1 MKLHAQL
8 LLSASLAAALMAIGP
23 VTFAADAPAPEMRS
37 GIDRVADFSE
47 FDLEVGFGKRIARRE
62 FEISAPDASFIKVH
76 FDYFNL
82 PKGMAVEVFNRD
94 GSEVYR
100 YGNEQRD
107 AYTFDAKIGQ
117 NGINSFAA
125 MSIHGDV
132 AKLRIVG
139 TPQERWTAAHG
150 IRVSRILEGFP
161 EELKP
166 ALAAEGL
173 LAIGAGPK
181 SICGVDNKQAA
192 ACFSS
197 SDATAFDRARPVGK
211 LILGSGGSCT
221 AWRVGASNHLFTN
234 NHCFTTTSEAQ
245 ASEVWFNYQRATC
258 ASSTGATVTKVT
270 GNTMLKTDA
279 TLDYTLFSVNNLASI
294 ASFGYLGLDISAPTT
309 NQEIYIPQHPGGRM
323 KEIATTVDGG
333 ARCKVDNANQTGNA
347 AGTDAGY
354 TCDTEQGSSGSPVVA
369 RSTNKAIA
377 LHHFGGCNNSGAKFS
392 LIWPQVS
399 SFFGGTVPNGDTG
412 TPSNAA
418 PTANFSVTTSGLVA
432 SFTDS
437 STDSDGTIAS
447 RSWNFGDGT
456 TSTATN
462 PSKTYAAA
470 GTYNVTLTVTDN
482 GGATNSKSSSV
493 TVGTTNTVLQNGVAK
508 TGLGAAIGTS
518 LNFTMVVPSNSTGLK
533 FVLAGGSGDADLF
546 VKFGSAPTDTVYDCK
561 SEGSTNAETCN
572 MPTATPGTWYVR
584 VKAYAAFSGAS
595 LTGSYTITGPRQT
608 YSNTA
613 DYQIR
618 DNTTVD
624 SPITVS
630 GRSGNAPTNASV
642 SVNIVH
648 TYQGDLKVDLVAP
661 DGSLY
666 NIHNR
671 TGSGTD
677 NVIKTVTLNLGTE
690 ALNGTWKLRVNDNG
704 AGDTGYI
711 NQWSVTF

>member
-1 MKLHAQL
+1 MKLHAKL
-8 LLSASLAAALMAIGP
+8 VLSVALAASLCTIGP
-23 VTFAADAPAPEMRS
+23 IVYAGDVGRAELRPA
-37 GIDRVADFSE
+37 IDRVADFSD
-47 FDLEVGFGKRIARRE
+47 FDLEIGFGARVARRDI
-62 FEISAPDASFIKVH
+62 EISAPDASFIKVH

-82 PKGMAVEVFNRD
+82 PKGLSVEVFNAD

-107 AYTFDAKIGQ
+107 AYTFDAKLGQ
-117 NGINSFAA
+117 NGSNSFAA
-125 MSIHGDV
+125 MSIQGSV

-139 TPQERWTAAHG
+139 KAQEPWTAAHG

-161 EELKP
+161 EALKP
-166 ALAAEGL
+166 DLAAAGL
-173 LAIGAGPK
+173 IATDDFSK
-181 SICGVDNKQAA
+181 SICGADDKQKAV
-192 ACFSS
+192 CFQSA
-197 SDATAFDRARPVGK
+197 DATAYDRARPVGK
-211 LILGSGGSCT
+211 LILGGGGSCT
-221 AWRVGASNHLFTN
+221 AWRVGASNHVFTN
-234 NHCFTTTSEAQ
+234 NHCFTTTAEAQ
-245 ASEVWFNYQRATC
+245 AAEVWFNYQTTTC
-258 ASSTGATVTKVT
+258 AGSTGATVTKVT

-279 TLDYTLFSVNNLASI
+279 TLDYTLFTVNSFATL
-294 ASFGYLGLDISAPTT
+294 ASFGYLGLDISAPTA

-323 KEIATTVDGG
+323 KEIATVTDGG
-333 ARCKVDNANQTGNA
+333 ARCKIDVASMTGNA
-347 AGTDAGY
+347 ANTDTGY
-354 TCDTEQGSSGSPVVA
+354 ACDTEPGSSGSPVVA
-369 RSTNKAIA
+369 RATNKAIG
-377 LHHFGGCNNSGAKFS
+377 LHHFGGCSNSAAKFS

-418 PTANFSVTTSGLVA
+418 PIANFSVTTSGLA
-432 SFTDS
+432 ATFTDS

-456 TSTATN
+456 TSTATSPN
-462 PSKTYAAA
+462 KTYTTA

-493 TVGTTNTVLQNGVAK
+493 TVGSTNTMLTNGVAK
-508 TGLGAAIGTS
+508 TGLAAAAGAS
-518 LNFTMVVPSNSTGLK
+518 LNFTMVVPSDSTALK
-533 FVLAGGSGDADLF
+533 FVLAGGTGDADLF
-546 VKFGSAPTDTVYDCK
+546 VKYGSAPTDTVFDCK
-561 SEGSTNAETCN
+561 SEGSTNAETCS
-572 MPTATPGTWYVR
+572 MPSALPGTWYVR
-584 VKAYAAFSGAS
+584 VKGYSAFSGAS

-608 YSNTA
+608 YSNTT

-630 GRSGNAPTNASV
+630 GRSGNAPSNASV

-671 TGSGTD
+671 TGSSTD
-677 NVIKTVTLNLGTE
+677 NVIKTVTLNLGSE
-690 ALNGTWKLRVNDNG
+690 ALNGAWKLRVNDNG
-704 AGDTGYI
+704 AGDVGYI
-711 NQWSVTF
+711 NQWSVSF